1 MSSHALPRAAADL
14 VSGSGSAPNDP
25 GLVEQALRQYGPR
38 LLQLAQNLLGREAA
52 AREVLVGAFADVA
65 LTEAGPGRAFEA
77 LRQAVIAGALLALQ
91 ATPSVQ
97 MPAATLAPSFLADG
111 HRAVPVSPAA
121 VMHLQVLQGPAGR
134 RVLLQAIAALPDEL
148 RVVLVLRDLEG
159 FDERATTAWVAR
171 EQKLVRQQLH
181 LARHALWEL
190 LARTIARPA

>member
-25 GLVEQALRQYGPR
+25 CLVEQALRQHGQR

-52 AREVLVGAFADVA
+52 AREVLVGAFAEFA
-65 LTEAGPGRAFEA
+65 LTEAAPGRAFEA
-77 LRQAVIAGALLALQ
+77 LRLTVIAGALLALQ
-91 ATPSVQ
+91 AAPSV
-97 MPAATLAPSFLADG
+97 PSPGSTLAPSFLPDG

-134 RVLLQAIAALPDEL
+134 RLLLRAIASLPDEL

-159 FDERATTAWVAR
+159 FDERATAALVAR
-171 EQKLVRQQLH
+171 ERKVVQQQLH

-190 LARTIARPA
+190 LARTIAQPA